1 MGSNLEQELKH
12 YGIKG
17 MKWGVRRDDRQL
29 RRARGDISEDFIVS
43 RRNKKKPIPQLS
55 NAQLKALNER
65 LQLER
70 TNNDLQ
76 SRSALA
82 KIKKGTAVAGTVLAI
97 GTTVTTAYNFAQSP
111 AGKAIWEL
119 IKKK

>member
-1 MGSNLEQELKH
+1 MTTDLDNALAH

-29 RRARGDISEDFIVS
+29 LRARGDISEDYIVS
-43 RRNKKKPIPQLS
+43 RKNKKKPIPQLS